1 MTVRLYFEKLSPGLK
16 AKLDARYRVT
26 NNRALRDNNPGGSTR
41 LMRNYFGVSIPAD
54 TNRTSHG
61 RLS

>member
-16 AKLDARYRVT
+16 AKLDARYRVNT
-26 NNRALRDNNPGGSTR
+26 DRVLRVNIPNGSTR
-41 LMRNYFGVSIPAD
+41 PIRNYFGISIPTD

>member
-1 MTVRLYFEKLSPGLK
+1 LK
-16 AKLDARYRVT
+16 AKLDARYRVNT
-26 NNRALRDNNPGGSTR
+26 DRVLRVNVPNGSTR
-41 LMRNYFGVSIPAD
+41 PIRNYFGISIPTD